1 MEVKILDSILHGSL
15 KPWKI
20 DTTNSRRFIELV
32 KAAKAITPGTN
43 EELVWQLS
51 RLLSDFPASQKLLNK
66 EHKNSSSL
74 QPLLFDIELPRYK
87 DAVTN
92 FYYLVVTSETLRSY
106 NAFLQQSESWTDLI
120 DIRYQVG
127 KTLTNIRVLAK
138 QTGIELI
145 EQGFSTPPDAK
156 SDLTHYALY
165 YLKHCLIQ
173 LYFSIQEHFKSSL
186 ESTIGLEDF
195 YLLDLEDSNPN
206 IIELKP
212 AAKSTG
218 SGDSVE
224 IPYLDRI
231 WFGFRDDPTKLTTVV
246 KQLCY
251 QIELLNEDVS
261 SPEDLLKAFT
271 SENLT
276 PGCIKIQLGCETKH
290 FRYCIDKFKPYF
302 NSLKLSNIEK
312 SKIFYSQR
320 DTLITANNLSASNSK
335 NKLEPKEK
343 GTIDKIF
350 KHLQQ

>member
-1 MEVKILDSILHGSL
+1 MEVKVLDSILHGSL

-20 DTTNSRRFIELV
+20 DTTNSRRFIEMV

-43 EELVWQLS
+43 EELVRQLAG
-51 RLLSDFPASQKLLNK
+51 LLTDFPAALKLLHNVP
-66 EHKNSSSL
+66 KNLSSL
-74 QPLLFDIELPRYK
+74 QPLLFDIELPKYK
-87 DAVTN
+87 DAVAN
-92 FYYLVVTSETLRSY
+92 FYYLVITAETLRIY
-106 NAFLQQSESWTDLI
+106 NSFLQQSENWTDLI

-145 EQGFSTPPDAK
+145 EQGFLTPPDAQ
-156 SDLTHYALY
+156 SDITHFALY
-165 YLKHCLIQ
+165 YLKQCLIQ
-173 LYFSIQEHFKSSL
+173 LYFTIQEAFKSSL
-186 ESTIGLEDF
+186 KSTISLEDF
-195 YLLDLEDSNPN
+195 YLLDLEESTPN

-212 AAKSTG
+212 AAKSTA
-218 SGDSVE
+218 SGAGVE
-224 IPYLDRI
+224 IPDLDRI

-302 NSLKLSNIEK
+302 NSLTLSNIEK
-312 SKIFYSQR
+312 SMIFYSQR

>member
-20 DTTNSRRFIELV
+20 DTSNSRRFIELV
-32 KAAKAITPGTN
+32 KAAKANTPGTN
-43 EELVWQLS
+43 EELVKQLS
-51 RLLSDFPASQKLLNK
+51 GLLTDFPATQKLLHDVNK
-66 EHKNSSSL
+66 NPSSL
-74 QPLLFDIELPRYK
+74 QSLLFDIELPKYK

-92 FYYLVVTSETLRSY
+92 FYYLVITAETLRSY
-106 NAFLQQSESWTDLI
+106 NAFLQQSENWTDLI

-145 EQGFSTPPDAK
+145 EQGFLTPPDAK
-156 SDLTHYALY
+156 SDVTHFVLY

-173 LYFSIQEHFKSSL
+173 LYFTIQENFKSSL
-186 ESTIGLEDF
+186 KGTISLEDF
-195 YLLDLEDSNPN
+195 YLLDLEESNPN

-212 AAKSTG
+212 AAKSRESEAG
-218 SGDSVE
+218 IE
-224 IPYLDRI
+224 IPDQDRI
-231 WFGFRDDPTKLTTVV
+231 WFGFRDDLTKLTTVV
-246 KQLCY
+246 NQLCFK
-251 QIELLNEDVS
+251 IELLNEDVS

-302 NSLKLSNIEK
+302 NNLTLSNIER
-312 SKIFYSQR
+312 SKIFYSKQ
-320 DTLITANNLSASNSK
+320 DILITANNLSVSSSK

-350 KHLQQ
+350 KHLQ

>member
-43 EELVWQLS
+43 EELVRQLS
-51 RLLSDFPASQKLLNK
+51 GLLSDSPATQNLL
-66 EHKNSSSL
+66 HDVPKNLSSL
-74 QPLLFDIELPRYK
+74 QPLLFDIELPKYK

-92 FYYLVVTSETLRSY
+92 FYYLVITAETLRIY
-106 NAFLQQSESWTDLI
+106 NSFLQHSENWTDLI

-145 EQGFSTPPDAK
+145 ERGFLTPPNAQSDA
-156 SDLTHYALY
+156 THFALY
-165 YLKHCLIQ
+165 YLKHSLIQ
-173 LYFSIQEHFKSSL
+173 LYFSFQEHFKSNL
-186 ESTIGLEDF
+186 ASTISLEDF
-195 YLLDLEDSNPN
+195 YLLDLEESNLN

-212 AAKSTG
+212 AAKSTE
-218 SGDSVE
+218 SGAGIE
-224 IPYLDRI
+224 IPDQDRI
-231 WFGFRDDPTKLTTVV
+231 WFGFRDDLPKLTTVV

-271 SENLT
+271 SERLT

-302 NSLKLSNIEK
+302 NSLTLSNIEK
-312 SKIFYSQR
+312 SMIFYSQR

>member
-32 KAAKAITPGTN
+32 KAAKVITPGSN
-43 EELVWQLS
+43 EELVKQLS
-51 RLLSDFPASQKLLNK
+51 GLLTDFPAAQKLLHDANK
-66 EHKNSSSL
+66 NPSSL
-74 QPLLFDIELPRYK
+74 QPLLFDIELPKYK
-87 DAVTN
+87 DAITN
-92 FYYLVVTSETLRSY
+92 FYYLVITAETLRVY
-106 NAFLQQSESWTDLI
+106 NSFLQQSENWTDLI

-145 EQGFSTPPDAK
+145 EQGFLTPPDAQ
-156 SDLTHYALY
+156 SETTHFALY
-165 YLKHCLIQ
+165 YLKQCLIQ
-173 LYFSIQEHFKSSL
+173 LYFTIQEAFKSSL
-186 ESTIGLEDF
+186 KSTISLEDF
-195 YLLDLEDSNPN
+195 YRLDLEESILN

-212 AAKSTG
+212 AAKSTESEAG
-218 SGDSVE
+218 VE
-224 IPYLDRI
+224 IPDQDRI
-231 WFGFRDDPTKLTTVV
+231 WFGFRDDLNKLTTVV

-251 QIELLNEDVS
+251 QIQLLNEDVS

-290 FRYCIDKFKPYF
+290 FRYCIDRFQPYF
-302 NSLKLSNIEK
+302 NYLSLSNIEK

-320 DTLITANNLSASNSK
+320 DNLITANNLSASGSRNR
-335 NKLEPKEK
+335 LEPKEK
-343 GTIDKIF
+343 STIDKIF
-350 KHLQQ
+350 KQLQQ

>member
-20 DTTNSRRFIELV
+20 DTSNSRRFIGLV
-32 KAAKAITPGTN
+32 KSAKATTPTTN
-43 EELVWQLS
+43 AELIKQLTE
-51 RLLSDFPASQKLLNK
+51 LLSDFPAVKKLLFD
-66 EHKNSSSL
+66 EPKNPSTL

-87 DAVTN
+87 DAFTN
-92 FYYLVVTSETLRSY
+92 FYFLVITGETLRIY
-106 NAFLQQSESWTDLI
+106 NTFLNQSASWTDLI
-120 DIRYQVG
+120 DIRYQAV

-145 EQGFSTPPDAK
+145 EQGFSTPPDANC
-156 SDLTHYALY
+156 DITHFALY
-165 YLKHCLIQ
+165 YLKHSLIK

-186 ESTIGLEDF
+186 ESTISLEDF
-195 YLLDLEDSNPN
+195 YLLDLEESNLN

-212 AAKSTG
+212 AAKSSETG
-218 SGDSVE
+218 VE
-224 IPYLDRI
+224 IPDQDRI
-231 WFGFRDDPTKLTTVV
+231 WFGFRDDLTKLTTVV
-246 KQLCY
+246 NQLCY

-271 SENLT
+271 SEKLT

-302 NSLKLSNIEK
+302 NSLTLSNIEK
-312 SKIFYSQR
+312 SMIFYSQR

-350 KHLQQ
+350 KQMQQ

>member
-20 DTTNSRRFIELV
+20 DTANSRRFIGLV
-32 KAAKAITPGTN
+32 KAAKATTPMTN
-43 EELVWQLS
+43 AELIKQLIE
-51 RLLSDFPASQKLLNK
+51 LLSDFPAAKKLISD
-66 EHKNSSSL
+66 ESKNSSII

-92 FYYLVVTSETLRSY
+92 FYYLIITGETLRSY
-106 NAFLQQSESWTDLI
+106 NTFLHQSESWTDLI

-145 EQGFSTPPDAK
+145 EQGYLTAPD
-156 SDLTHYALY
+156 SQSEVTHFALY
-165 YLKHCLIQ
+165 YLKNSLIQ

-186 ESTIGLEDF
+186 ESTISLEDF
-195 YLLDLEDSNPN
+195 YLLDLEESNLN
-206 IIELKP
+206 MIEIKP

-218 SGDSVE
+218 SGTGVE
-224 IPYLDRI
+224 IPDQDRI
-231 WFGFRDDPTKLTTVV
+231 WFGFRDDLTKLTTVV

-276 PGCIKIQLGCETKH
+276 SGCIKIQLGCETKH

-302 NSLKLSNIEK
+302 NSLTLSNIEK
-312 SKIFYSQR
+312 SMIFYSQR